1 MSAIKAGALPLLA
14 VITVAGLLAAHVVSA
29 DAPAAMARP
38 SVHPAPARTGW
49 HARDVAAVT
58 WLRELIATQTAGA
71 SVILARCEPAAGAK
85 YIACSKPPLAQLG
98 TSGAMNSS
106 ILNRIA
112 DQTGPPG
119 PCDALIR
126 SLAGSQANLAMLA
139 RDTLRGQLGGAS
151 QANARAAAA
160 TISSCGTSRT
170 CWPTFQRCPNGSS
183 SCPCK
188 SPQNVSPSG

>member
-1 MSAIKAGALPLLA
+1 MSAIKAGALPLLV

-38 SVHPAPARTGW
+38 SVHPAPAPTGW

-85 YIACSKPPLAQLG
+85 FIACSKPLLAQLG

-126 SLAGSQANLAMLA
+126 SLAGSQANVAMLA
-139 RDTLRGQLGGAS
+139 RDTLRGELGGAAHGRVAAHGVRTLARYS
-151 QANARAAAA
+151 RRLARA
-160 TISSCGTSRT
+160 
-170 CWPTFQRCPNGSS
+170 
-183 SCPCK
+183 
-188 SPQNVSPSG
+188 SGWRSHCRPESV